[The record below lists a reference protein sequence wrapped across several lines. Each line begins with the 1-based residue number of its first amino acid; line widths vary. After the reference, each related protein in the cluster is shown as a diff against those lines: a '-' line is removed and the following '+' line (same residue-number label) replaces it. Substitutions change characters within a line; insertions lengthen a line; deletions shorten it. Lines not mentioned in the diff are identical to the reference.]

1 MTTAGAGDEEGLGE
15 GAGGIAGVA
24 VTELDAGESPLEL
37 TALMVMG

>member
-1 MTTAGAGDEEGLGE
+1 MTTVGANDGEGLGD

-24 VTELDAGESPLEL
+24 LTELDAGESPLEL